1 MRNRLANPAPTWL
14 PLAAVAVTLLLW
26 ASAFVGIR
34 HLGDDFSPGALALG
48 RLLVG
53 SVALAPLALRHRFPR
68 LTRRQLVAVVVVGM
82 LWFGVYNVAL
92 NEAERRVDAG
102 TASILI
108 QVSPVL
114 VGLLAASVL
123 GERFTRNL
131 VLGSALAFGGV
142 VLIGLGEPT
151 EGSRDWLGVVLC
163 LVAAVSY
170 AVSLVVQKPLVAT
183 LAAVQVTWLACTVG
197 AIACLPFTGQLVDQV
212 QQGPASST
220 DWMVYLGVF
229 PTAIAFSTF
238 AFALQHMAAARLAVT
253 TYLVPPI
260 TIVLGV
266 LLLDEAPPV
275 LAYLG
280 GALAL
285 LGVGIARRAEATAA
299 VTAPDAPEAPDRSEA
314 RPPHG

>member
-1 MRNRLANPAPTWL
+1 MPTSLPRPGTAPWL
-14 PLAAVAVTLLLW
+14 PLAAVATTLVLW

-34 HLGDDFSPGALALG
+34 HLGDDFGPGALALG

-53 SVALAPLALRHRFPR
+53 SIALAPLALRHRLPR
-68 LTRRQLVAVVVVGM
+68 LDRRQLLAVVAVGL
-82 LWFGVYNVAL
+82 LWFGLYNVAL
-92 NEAERRVDAG
+92 NEAERRIDAG

-114 VGLLAASVL
+114 VGLLAAAFL

-131 VLGSALAFGGV
+131 ALGSALAFAGV
-142 VLIGLGEPT
+142 VLIGLGSPT
-151 EGSRDWLGVVLC
+151 DGSRDWWGIALC

-170 AVSLVVQKPLVAT
+170 AVSLVLQKPLVASVT
-183 LAAVQVTWLACTVG
+183 AVQVTWLACTIG
-197 AIACLPFTGQLVDQV
+197 AIACLPFAGQLVDQV
-212 QQGPASST
+212 DSAPASST
-220 DWMVYLGVF
+220 WWMVYLGVF

-238 AFALQHMAAARLAVT
+238 AYALRHMPAARLAVT

-260 TIVLGV
+260 TIVLGLV
-266 LLLDEAPPV
+266 LLDEVPPT

-285 LGVGIARRAEATAA
+285 LGVALARRTDAARAVAT
-299 VTAPDAPEAPDRSEA
+299 PEPK
-314 RPPHG
+314 